1 MCELISWIE
10 KDDKN
15 FFVTGKDLRDSY
27 IKKLMD
33 GTKDVLGHGFCRK
46 VYGVEGGK
54 DVENRDFWDG
64 NLPEEIKQA
73 WNEGEYDSI
82 LKYLDSDSQAAKDL
96 IAKAKEAISA
106 AASAAAETAKSKL
119 GSFGR

>member
-1 MCELISWIE
+1 MKRFLLLMICLVCVVSFGLSGCGPQKASSPQTAIEHAKALATVSEQVNYLIS
-10 KDDKN
+10 
-15 FFVTGKDLRDSY
+15 
-27 IKKLMD
+27 
-33 GTKDVLGHGFCRK
+33 
-46 VYGVEGGK
+46 
-54 DVENRDFWDG
+54 
-64 NLPEEIKQA
+64 QA
-73 WNEGEYDSI
+73 KAYYNSKEFQGAVDIAQYV